1 MSVALPMEARRRGA
15 CPTLE
20 APMRTGDGLLAR
32 IRIAGARMTP
42 DQLAG
47 IGVLAAQH
55 GNGLVEITARG
66 NLQVRG
72 LTPASAVTFARVV
85 EALVPIERGLV
96 VETPPLAGDDP
107 GEISDPRPL
116 AAAIREVSIPLAE
129 RLGPKVTVIV
139 DGNGQLRLSALKADI
154 RVVAHAADL
163 WIVSIGNRTIAP
175 VLATTAL
182 GLVRQALEQIAW
194 LGPDA
199 RATDLVASDASPPS
213 EGSAGLDFGGSVVSR
228 PHLGRDQ
235 GWGAASRLSPVG
247 TFALQQGS
255 ATGMALPFGS
265 VDAATLVAL
274 AEAATRHRIVQ
285 LRLAPHH
292 ALLAMDAPP
301 AFVADAAVLG
311 FITAPDDPRLCI
323 SACIGSA
330 GCASGHVPAR
340 SVAARLALHLADATS
355 LHVSGCSKGCA
366 HPGRADLT
374 LVGRPDGYGLVIGGR
389 AGDTPD
395 AVLRAD
401 QLESG
406 VAGQG

>member
-32 IRIAGARMTP
+32 IRIAGGRVTP
-42 DQLAG
+42 DQLAA

-72 LTPASAVTFARVV
+72 LTPASAVPFARAV
-85 EALVPIERGLV
+85 EALLPIERGLV

-107 GEISDPRPL
+107 SEIDDPRPV
-116 AAAIREVSIPLAE
+116 AAAIRDWSVSLEA

-163 WIVSIGNRTIAP
+163 WMVSIGNCTNEP
-175 VLATTAL
+175 VDTTTAL
-182 GLVRQALEQIAW
+182 GLVRQALEQIAR

-199 RATDLVASDASPPS
+199 RATDLVAVGP
-213 EGSAGLDFGGSVVSR
+213 R
-228 PHLGRDQ
+228 PQKL
-235 GWGAASRLSPVG
+235 SRLDDAEVSSVG
-247 TFALQQGS
+247 TFALHQCS
-255 ATGMALPFGS
+255 ITGIAMPFGS
-265 VDAATLVAL
+265 VDAVTLVAL
-274 AEAATRHRIVQ
+274 SEAAAHHGIGQ

-292 ALLAMDAPP
+292 ALLAMDAPA
-301 AFVADAAVLG
+301 AFLADAAVLG
-311 FITAPDDPRLCI
+311 FITAADDPRLRI
-323 SACIGSA
+323 SACIGSE
-330 GCASGHVPAR
+330 GCASGYIPAR
-340 SVAARLALHLADATS
+340 SVAARLAVHLSDATS

-366 HPGRADLT
+366 HPRRADLT

-389 AGDTPD
+389 AGDTP
-395 AVLRAD
+395 ATVLRAY
-401 QLESG
+401 QLESA